1 MSLREEMDT
10 RAVPCSLIWNPMS
23 IRNMTLLSMRLMVQA
38 SGEVIPFYSG
48 AMKLH
53 GTPRNQEVD
62 EVVRPNAFPM

>member
-1 MSLREEMDT
+1 MEGVDVSSLFM
-10 RAVPCSLIWNPMS
+10 AL
-23 IRNMTLLSMRLMVQA
+23 TLAHWIQA
-38 SGEVIPFYSG
+38 SGEVIPFYLG